1 MQYLL
6 KVSIENTPLWRLVAI
21 DGKADICHVAKL
33 IALAFDYKKSQYCFI
48 INNQKFSAGIDGET
62 TSLEELKSFDSLA
75 LETGSVFSFVNETI
89 GSLRHRVEVMKAEE
103 KLYCLIP
110 SCLVGAG
117 MLPPEDNLTAASIS
131 AYYDME
137 DCPSLNLKDV
147 TNRLREYGSV
157 RKDLDATMS
166 KISAIPFNV
175 KG

>member
-21 DGKADICHVAKL
+21 DGKADISHVAKL
-33 IALAFDYKKSQYCFI
+33 IGLAFDYKKSQYCFNI
-48 INNQKFSAGIDGET
+48 DSRKISAGDDGQT
-62 TSLEELKSFDSLA
+62 SSLEELKTFDSLSLNA
-75 LETGSVFSFVNETI
+75 GDIFGFVNETQ
-89 GSLRHRVEVMKAEE
+89 GSLNHKVEVMKAED

-117 MLPPEDNLTAASIS
+117 ILPPEDNLTADSIS
-131 AYYDME
+131 AYYDKD
-137 DCPSLNLKDV
+137 DCPSLNLKEV

-157 RKDLDATMS
+157 RKDLEAAMS
-166 KISAIPFNV
+166 QVSAIPFDI

>member
-21 DGKADICHVAKL
+21 EGKADISHVAKL

-62 TSLEELKSFDSLA
+62 SSLEELKSFDSLS
-75 LETGSVFSFVNETI
+75 LHTGDVFNFVNESF
-89 GSLRHRVEVMKAEE
+89 GSLSHKVEVMKAEE

-117 MLPPEDNLTAASIS
+117 LLPSEDNLTAASIT
-131 AYYDME
+131 AYYDKD

-147 TNRLREYGSV
+147 TNRLREYGSI
-157 RKDLDATMS
+157 RKDLEATMS
-166 KISAIPFNV
+166 QVSAIPFNV

>member
-33 IALAFDYKKSQYCFI
+33 IGLAFDYKKSHYCFI
-48 INNQKFSAGIDGET
+48 INNQNFSAGMDGET
-62 TSLEELKSFDSLA
+62 SAIEELKSFDSLS
-75 LETGSVFSFVNETI
+75 LETGDVFSFVNETF
-89 GSLRHRVEVMKAEE
+89 GSLSHRVEVMKAEE

-117 MLPPEDNLTAASIS
+117 LLPPEDNLTAASIT
-131 AYYDME
+131 AYYDKD

-157 RKDLDATMS
+157 RKDLEATMS
-166 KISAIPFNV
+166 QVSAIPFDI